1 MKKNEWVIPIM
12 DDIVNELKKQN
23 NLIYMNTDELEAI
36 VKKVLDNYPD
46 IIVQNFTLKKEIITQ
61 ILKIKIND
69 VKIEFNLREIYLE
82 NLKNK

>member
-1 MKKNEWVIPIM
+1 
-12 DDIVNELKKQN
+12 
-23 NLIYMNTDELEAI
+23 MNTDELEAI

-46 IIVQNFTLKKEIITQ
+46 IIVQYFSLEKEINTQ

-69 VKIEFNLREIYLE
+69 VKIDFNLRAIYLE